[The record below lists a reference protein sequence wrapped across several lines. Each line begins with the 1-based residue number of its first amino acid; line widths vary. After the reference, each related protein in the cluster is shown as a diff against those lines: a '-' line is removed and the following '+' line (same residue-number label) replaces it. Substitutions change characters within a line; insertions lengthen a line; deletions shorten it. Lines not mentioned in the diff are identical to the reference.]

1 MIYLDMGGRCGNQFF
16 QYAFV
21 RTLKEEYQDDLT
33 IDFYRIHKKEKTDPT
48 WEDCLQYFN
57 VGPYESIDLGGRKII
72 NEYGNFR
79 QRLVYAC
86 YLLVCILPYR
96 DKQVY
101 YRRQMKLQP
110 LLNHFGLYWLSH
122 GYTPVKKTKMKNKF
136 VCGTFENVNYFDSMQ
151 SVLWKELTGKEPL
164 SKQNEALYQNI
175 TEKQSVCISIRR
187 GDFLK
192 KEYST
197 DRDICDY
204 EYYQKAVTLMQ
215 QKIPEAVFI
224 VFSDDINWVKEN
236 WKFGGEVYFE
246 TEGNTIAQKVL
257 LMSACKHF
265 IIANS
270 TFSWWMQY
278 LGQAD
283 NKIVISPDRFFRE
296 KSDMRNELVTD
307 TFTTIE
313 VG

>member
-1 MIYLDMGGRCGNQFF
+1 
-16 QYAFV
+16 
-21 RTLKEEYQDDLT
+21 
-33 IDFYRIHKKEKTDPT
+33 
-48 WEDCLQYFN
+48 
-57 VGPYESIDLGGRKII
+57 
-72 NEYGNFR
+72 
-79 QRLVYAC
+79 
-86 YLLVCILPYR
+86 
-96 DKQVY
+96 
-101 YRRQMKLQP
+101 MKLQP
-110 LLNHFGLYWLSH
+110 VLNHFGLYWLSH

-136 VCGTFENVNYFDSMQ
+136 VCGTFENVKYFDSMQ
-151 SVLWKELTGKEPL
+151 PILWEELASKESL
-164 SKQNEALYQNI
+164 SKNNEALYREI

-192 KEYST
+192 KEYIT
-197 DRDICDY
+197 DRDICDF
-204 EYYQKAVTLMQ
+204 EYYQKAIILMQ

-246 TEGNTIAQKVL
+246 TEGNSIAQKVL

-278 LGQAD
+278 LGQD
-283 NKIVISPDRFFRE
+283 ENKIVISPDRFFRD
-296 KSDMRNELVTD
+296 KSYMGNELVLE
-307 TFTTIE
+307 TFITID